1 MFFAKWLTRP
11 IPSEP
16 ETTAWESSMLELP
29 SPPPPTPRPRRVIPF
44 RTRSFGVPQDP
55 AAVINSRCRDNVAC
69 IPGEK
74 RRHGREVP
82 GG

>member
-1 MFFAKWLTRP
+1 MFLAEWLTRTS
-11 IPSEP
+11 PSEP
-16 ETTAWESSMLELP
+16 ETTAWESSLLELP
-29 SPPPPTPRPRRVIPF
+29 APPPSSSRPRRVIPF
-44 RTRSFGVPQDP
+44 RTNSLGMPQDQ

-74 RRHGREVP
+74 RRHGRKVP